1 MTSKIRTSSGKTVPM
16 TLMIGRHM
24 DKDEVVEN
32 IWSNIP
38 YRKRRIGVLVI
49 PRMTPRTITPLASF
63 LSVGLVPT
71 SVEHVLIAD
80 RWCFGN
86 GEHTVEDILSE
97 NAGSML
103 LYDGSGR
110 EAGLYGKDDIVYVE
124 AGSKWEYRGDISLLD
139 DDTLTNIEN
148 MFMHRSFVHLF
159 NSIGDILN
167 TQFIFDGANDD
178 ECYHMLDMGKLLA
191 NLLSFGE
198 MTIHISVDDMFRAI
212 NTALAYR
219 RAGHLQ
225 MEGLD
230 GMPDEVRP
238 IEKITA
244 VEQTQKTL
252 EELAHIWWAT
262 NKHSHVPEMCLC
274 DIVNINRV
282 DTRLFAQVA
291 ELIGYKENYETYKQ
305 GVPAT
310 DIIA

>member
-49 PRMTPRTITPLASF
+49 PGMTPRAITPLASF
-63 LSVGLVPT
+63 LSVGLVPP

-86 GEHTVEDILSE
+86 GEHTVEDILSK
-97 NAGSML
+97 NADSML

-124 AGSKWEYRGDISLLD
+124 AGSKWEYRGDLSLLD

-148 MFMHRSFVHLF
+148 MFMHRSFARLF

-167 TQFIFDGANDD
+167 TQFVFDG
-178 ECYHMLDMGKLLA
+178 
-191 NLLSFGE
+191 
-198 MTIHISVDDMFRAI
+198 
-212 NTALAYR
+212 
-219 RAGHLQ
+219 
-225 MEGLD
+225 
-230 GMPDEVRP
+230 
-238 IEKITA
+238 
-244 VEQTQKTL
+244 QTTMNVIICC
-252 EELAHIWWAT
+252 IWASCWQTCCPSA
-262 NKHSHVPEMCLC
+262 
-274 DIVNINRV
+274 R
-282 DTRLFAQVA
+282 
-291 ELIGYKENYETYKQ
+291 
-305 GVPAT
+305 
-310 DIIA
+310 